1 MENGNVK
8 FTAMVMA
15 AGTGS
20 RMHSDE
26 KKQFMALLGEP
37 TILYSLRAF
46 QNDPRISSIVV
57 VTGKEDI
64 DRVLKICFS
73 NGIRKISNIVE
84 GGSQRFRSVAN
95 GLRVVPG
102 DTDYVL
108 IHDAARPLIDG
119 ALIGRICE
127 NAVLYRACVAA
138 VPVKDTIKQADENG
152 FTIRTIDRA
161 GLWSVQTPQAFSFDL
176 IRKAYDKL
184 FATIEAYHPD
194 ESKITDD
201 AVIVENMSDCR
212 VRMVMGD
219 YKNLKITTPEDLV
232 LAEAFLKEK
241 MRGENAEEA

>member
-1 MENGNVK
+1 MEDRSNVN

-20 RMHSDE
+20 RMRSEE
-26 KKQFMALLGEP
+26 KKQFMALLDEP
-37 TILYSLRAF
+37 VILYSLRAF
-46 QNDPRISSIVV
+46 QNDPRIRSIVV
-57 VTGKEDI
+57 VTAKEDI

-73 NGIRKISNIVE
+73 NGIRKLVNIVE
-84 GGSQRFRSVAN
+84 GGSARFRSVAN
-95 GLRVVPG
+95 GLRVVPE

-108 IHDAARPLIDG
+108 IHDAARPLIDS
-119 ALIGRICE
+119 ALIGRICDS
-127 NAVLYRACVAA
+127 AVMYRACVAA

-152 FTIRTIDRA
+152 FTLRTIDRA

-176 IRKAYDKL
+176 IRRAYDKL

-219 YKNLKITTPEDLV
+219 YKNLKITTPEDMV

-241 MRGENAEEA
+241 MQGENEEE